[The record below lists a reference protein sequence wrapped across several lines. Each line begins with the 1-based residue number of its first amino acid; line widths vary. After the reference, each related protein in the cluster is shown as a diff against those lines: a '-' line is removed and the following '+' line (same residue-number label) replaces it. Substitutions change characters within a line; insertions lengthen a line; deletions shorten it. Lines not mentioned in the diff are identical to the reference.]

1 MNPAHGLAGMA
12 LAAWLGACSPAP
24 LQPSGEDDPRP
35 AVAAMAEP
43 VEQALPPVLDADG
56 NELDPELADAVRE
69 KMASDTPSVERDDD
83 PDAAPADDGT

>member
-1 MNPAHGLAGMA
+1 MKPTLALAGMA
-12 LAAWLGACSPAP
+12 LAALLGACSPAP
-24 LQPSGEDDPRP
+24 QQSSGEDEPRP

-43 VEQALPPVLDADG
+43 EEQELAPVLDSEG

-69 KMASDTPSVERDDD
+69 KLASEAPVAEREED